1 MIEHTLMLPLALH
14 SRFSR
19 RVQIHHSN
27 IWSFI
32 ELLQKEEV
40 RFHHMNTQFNVGLAA
55 RTKQVTTIAIQN
67 RIDTLDRRYYDG
79 LIEVMKYLDRLS
91 QVVAKKKK

>member
-1 MIEHTLMLPLALH
+1 MFPLAFH
-14 SRFSR
+14 SRFNR
-19 RVQIHHSN
+19 RVQIYHPN

-32 ELLQKEEV
+32 ELLQKEAV
-40 RFHHMNTQFNVGLAA
+40 HFHHMNTQFNAGLAA

-67 RIDTLDRRYYDG
+67 RIDTLDRRYYDD
-79 LIEVMKYLDRLS
+79 LIDAMKYLDGLS